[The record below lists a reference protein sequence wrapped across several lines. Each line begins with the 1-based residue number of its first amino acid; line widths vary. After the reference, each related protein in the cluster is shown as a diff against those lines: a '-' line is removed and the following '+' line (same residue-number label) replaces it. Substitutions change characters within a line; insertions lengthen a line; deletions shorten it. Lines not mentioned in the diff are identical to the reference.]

1 MYLST
6 NSKDEFEQPT
16 ADGKM
21 STYTCTMY
29 MYIWCIYDYQTVYI
43 FALLNLTRIHSKK
56 MVHINMYT
64 KKMYE

>member
-1 MYLST
+1 MCLST

-21 STYTCTMY
+21 STYTMY
-29 MYIWCIYDYQTVYI
+29 MYIWCIYDYQTIYI

>member
-1 MYLST
+1 MCLST

-21 STYTCTMY
+21 STYTMY
-29 MYIWCIYDYQTVYI
+29 LYIWCIYDYQTIYI

-56 MVHINMYT
+56 MVHINM
-64 KKMYE
+64 